1 MVTLFSIPKPFRGDI
16 AIIQRNAIQ
25 SWARLRPACEIVL
38 CADDFG
44 TKQAAQDFGVKYI
57 PDIARNDFGTP
68 LINSVFERVEKTAG
82 NSLLCY
88 VNADIILLGSFLPA
102 VQSISFQEFLMVGQR
117 WDLDVSEQIRYEVED
132 WEDDLEKLVAES
144 GLLHPPTGID
154 YFVFPRGV
162 RWSLPPFA
170 VGRPG
175 WDNWFI
181 YRARKL
187 GVPVVDATNVA
198 TVIHQNHDYA
208 HIRQATNNAW
218 EGPEAEENRRLVGG
232 WQYYFTI
239 RDATHC
245 LAADRSISTGG
256 GLRLTRNFAT
266 LPVSALKARKKLGY
280 VGGAGVRALKR
291 WLG

>member
-1 MVTLFSIPKPFRGDI
+1 MMTLFAVPKPFRGHN
-16 AIIQRNAIQ
+16 ALIQRNAIQ
-25 SWARLRPACEIVL
+25 SWLRLRRGVEVIL
-38 CADDFG
+38 CGDDDG
-44 TKQAAQDFGVKYI
+44 TEAAAREFGVGYI
-57 PDIARNDFGTP
+57 PAIARNPLGTP
-68 LINSVFERVEKTAG
+68 LINSVFAEVERAAR
-82 NSLLCY
+82 NPLLCY
-88 VNADIILLGSFLPA
+88 VNADIILLQNFVAA
-102 VQSISFQEFLMVGQR
+102 VQAIRFRDFLLVGQR
-117 WDLDVSEQIRYEVED
+117 WDLEISQPIRYEAED
-132 WEDDLEKLVAES
+132 WEENLQKHVRES
-144 GLLHPPTGID
+144 GSLHPPTGID
-154 YFVFPRGV
+154 YFVFPRHMS
-162 RWSLPPFA
+162 WNMPPFA
-170 VGRPG
+170 IGRPG

-208 HIRQATNNAW
+208 HIRQATDNAW
-218 EGPEAEENRRLVGG
+218 EGAEAEENRRLIGG

-245 LAADRSISTGG
+245 LAADRSVSTGD